1 MDDLF
6 GRGIEPLGVG
16 HEALEVFEDGRKIEA
31 VADALVGVD
40 GIIHIFVGDDG
51 AVVLDLVLPV
61 FAAESDEDR
70 EVAEVIEMVDDR
82 RDAERT
88 HRREE
93 DRAVE
98 RADLKQELRQ
108 EAEIVDQLEQPDCKL
123 EQHAGDQ

>member
-1 MDDLF
+1 MRAPEL
-6 GRGIEPLGVG
+6 LN
-16 HEALEVFEDGRKIEA
+16 
-31 VADALVGVD
+31 
-40 GIIHIFVGDDG
+40 
-51 AVVLDLVLPV
+51 LVLPV
-61 FAAESDEDR
+61 FAAEGDEDR
-70 EVAEVIEMVDDR
+70 QVAEVVEMVDDR